1 MKKSIELLEDQV
13 EELYDMVHMLMA
25 YVDFDDDYIKITPDT
40 FKAPKPPKIKLTSR
54 R

>member
-13 EELYDMVHMLMA
+13 EELYDMVYMLME
-25 YVDFDDDYIKITPDT
+25 YVDFHDDYIKITPDT
-40 FKAPKPPKIKLTSR
+40 FKAPKPTKIKLTSR

>member
-13 EELYDMVHMLMA
+13 EELYDMVYMLME
-25 YVDFDDDYIKITPDT
+25 YVDFYDDYIKITPDT

>member
-1 MKKSIELLEDQV
+1 MSKKVEDLEHRV
-13 EELYDMVHMLMA
+13 EELYDMVYMLME
-25 YVDFDDDYIKITPDT
+25 YVDFYDDYIKITPDT